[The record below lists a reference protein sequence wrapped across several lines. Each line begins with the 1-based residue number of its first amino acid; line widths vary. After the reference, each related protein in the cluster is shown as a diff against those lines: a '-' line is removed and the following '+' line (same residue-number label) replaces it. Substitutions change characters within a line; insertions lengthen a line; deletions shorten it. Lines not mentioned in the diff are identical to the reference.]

1 MKTGTNTI
9 MPSHICLPVVNSVLL
24 LLLGGDMVDRVW
36 ERYRVVY
43 TTGATSYLAMII
55 LYGSRPISD
64 EYMFCDQR

>member
-1 MKTGTNTI
+1 
-9 MPSHICLPVVNSVLL
+9 MPSIPHICLPVVNSVL

-64 EYMFCDQR
+64 EYMLCDQR